1 MRLEATALGDTAL
14 KDHLKMLTYKSKL
27 RVSGSPS
34 PCLTHARCASKSDF
48 GFGFKSTYQRQEHN
62 AA

>member
-14 KDHLKMLTYKSKL
+14 KDYLKMLTYKSKL

-34 PCLTHARCASKSDF
+34 PCLTFARCASKSDF
-48 GFGFKSTYQRQEHN
+48 RFGF
-62 AA
+62 